1 MPTLQRRDGF
11 YLERVMAK
19 TSHQWR
25 GDAGLPP
32 GCRAADI
39 ERPAGTLDD
48 LSPAALWSL
57 LDDRAQAY
65 LYRRFFQGEWAEL
78 SAILEDA
85 GGHHKLGD
93 SFRALWIGWRN
104 TALRRMAMS
113 GEIQLGK

>member
-1 MPTLQRRDGF
+1 MF
-11 YLERVMAK
+11 MAQ
-19 TSHQWR
+19 SSRQWR

-39 ERPAGTLDD
+39 ERSAGMPDD

-57 LDDRAQAY
+57 LDDRAQAN
-65 LYRRFFQGEWAEL
+65 LYRRFFQREWAEL

-85 GGHHKLGD
+85 GGDRGALGD

-113 GEIQLGK
+113 GEIQPGN